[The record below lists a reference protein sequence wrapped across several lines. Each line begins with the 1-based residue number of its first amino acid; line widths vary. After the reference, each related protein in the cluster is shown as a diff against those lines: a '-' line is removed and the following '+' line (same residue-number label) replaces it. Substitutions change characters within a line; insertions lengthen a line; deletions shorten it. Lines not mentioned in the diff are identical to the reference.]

1 MPFHSLFATFV
12 CSIAILTHPVSGES
26 EAPSEMAAHLF
37 SSLSPD
43 EFNKALTQATLA
55 KVPKQTLLEARFI
68 YYVDQADYQALAKLS
83 NELLPL
89 QDSFNSQISQIFTL
103 EDDWKAIVKYT
114 LALNNLEQGDAQ
126 DFEKNIKEAFWLSPR
141 QAGAFAP
148 HVEQFKL
155 ELAMKTVKIDSELTQ
170 ENLLEPTK
178 IRILEPDK
186 DINIL
191 FFWSPWSREF
201 TETVDDFTA
210 LCSLAKEHGIT
221 VRAIIAEQS
230 DKVNQDATGFINE
243 AKIAPSALWLKEEPT
258 LKLSTTLRIQ
268 SIPTV
273 VLADKHGKILFNG
286 HPSSLIFRSKLQKLF
301 PKGNKPSLDTE

>member
-1 MPFHSLFATFV
+1 MSFHSLFATFV
-12 CSIAILTHPVSGES
+12 CSISILTHSVSGETES
-26 EAPSEMAAHLF
+26 QNKMTERLF
-37 SSLSPD
+37 TSLTPE

-68 YYVDQADYQALAKLS
+68 YYVDQADHQALAKLS

-89 QDSFNSQISQIFTL
+89 LHSFDSQISQIFTL

-126 DFEKNIKEAFWLSPR
+126 AFEKNIKEAFWLSPR

-155 ELAMKTVKIDSELTQ
+155 ELAMKTVKINSELTQ
-170 ENLLEPTK
+170 SNLLDPTET
-178 IRILEPDK
+178 RILEPGK

-210 LCSLAKEHGIT
+210 LCSLAKKHGIT
-221 VRAIIAEQS
+221 IRTIIAEQS
-230 DKVNQDATGFINE
+230 DKVNQDAVSFINE
-243 AKIAPSALWLKEEPT
+243 AKIAQSALWLSEEPT

-273 VLADKHGKILFNG
+273 VLVDKHGKVQFNG
-286 HPSSLIFRSKLQKLF
+286 HPSSLTFRSTLQRLL
-301 PKGNKPSLDTE
+301 PKEKELTPQTE